1 MKGTRAAHRYA
12 KAILAYA
19 QENNSAAAVA
29 QDMLLVTDL
38 LNKSEELKT
47 ALVNPLLGA
56 DKKRDV
62 VHALLPK
69 ACDSTHKLFGLLAEN
84 NRLAL
89 LGGVATHYTK
99 LFAEAQGEMV
109 AEVTSAV
116 PLTPELEKKIFEKS
130 KAISKHK
137 IHIENKVDPK
147 LLGGFILQIGDLQ
160 YDASVAHQLKA
171 IRTRITK
178 TNSI

>member
-62 VHALLPK
+62 VHAL
-69 ACDSTHKLFGLLAEN
+69 
-84 NRLAL
+84 
-89 LGGVATHYTK
+89 Y
-99 LFAEAQGEMV
+99 
-109 AEVTSAV
+109 
-116 PLTPELEKKIFEKS
+116 
-130 KAISKHK
+130 
-137 IHIENKVDPK
+137 
-147 LLGGFILQIGDLQ
+147 
-160 YDASVAHQLKA
+160 LKRV
-171 IRTRITK
+171 IQPINCLDYWQRTIDWLCWEE
-178 TNSI
+178 